1 MHAERNVK
9 QVVRWCLYIVL
20 GFPLLNS
27 CKDDYIYDNEE
38 PSWLGA
44 NIYEY
49 LESSGQFDC
58 YLALVNDLGYKETL
72 RLTGSKT
79 MFPAN
84 DEAFSR
90 YFLSKGLTGDGP
102 TLIHN
107 MSASEK
113 RYLFNS
119 SMLNMTYL
127 SHMLANVSSNDQ
139 GIGEGIALRRA
150 TSASYLDSISFVKPA
165 ALPKTAFW
173 NRFRERKGAYL
184 ADNGSKMVLYWTPEF
199 FSTSGLTEADWAVIM
214 KGETDKPYDT
224 QGFYVNDAHV
234 ESNRKDVTC
243 KNGYLHIA
251 DDVVAPAPNMS
262 EVINSTA
269 EMNTFAGLMEK
280 FAYPYYDGSVDDA
293 VKAYYGAGS
302 IEDSVFV
309 KRYFN
314 QTDFS
319 SDPDE
324 KVDIMGYGTLAFD
337 PSNNVYGG
345 NTDMGVM
352 FVPSDAAMEDYWESS
367 RGQFLRDSYGDW
379 DEVPTN
385 VISVFL
391 QNHQRLSF
399 LTSLPHNWD
408 IMTDNAGFEMS
419 VKEEDVQKAYIACNG
434 IVYMTDKVYPPVD
447 YQAVYGPVLTA
458 DTTTTMSAAIKNDD
472 MDDVNNLKYHLYLR
486 SMDNQYN
493 LLVPTDDAMANY
505 RDPITWALW
514 ANEGVDKRE
523 IWSFYVKMGKV
534 VADVYDTNEDGS
546 KGALLRTVGAD
557 ALDTEGAEEVA
568 NRLQDILDMH
578 IVVADNEDEPLSGFI
593 DEGTLPYVLTKGGSV
608 LAVSGTG
615 EQVKVQGGGERE
627 MGLPEAEV
635 VTLEKD
641 NRKARYEMDN
651 GRTFFIDRILQDPF
665 KSVYYTM
672 SANED
677 YRAFFDLLVGND
689 DVFLSLADN
698 EDYKDI
704 EPIFETSEGENSKMS
719 GIGPV
724 VTSFNNFRYT
734 VLVPTRAALEEAFRD
749 DPDLHTWDEISA
761 QTDLDVKADWTR
773 YLLNFL
779 RFHFIDGMLPVSGV
793 SYQNK
798 AYPTAARDDKGI
810 FVYVKASS
818 DGSSITF
825 EPENGSGGPQQAKVI
840 TSNQEDYNVLTRD
853 YIVNNNDYTLATQIL
868 SSSKAVLHLV
878 DHAINYQ
885 K

>member
-1 MHAERNVK
+1 
-9 QVVRWCLYIVL
+9 
-20 GFPLLNS
+20 
-27 CKDDYIYDNEE
+27 
-38 PSWLGA
+38 
-44 NIYEY
+44 
-49 LESSGQFDC
+49 
-58 YLALVNDLGYKETL
+58 
-72 RLTGSKT
+72 
-79 MFPAN
+79 
-84 DEAFSR
+84 
-90 YFLSKGLTGDGP
+90 
-102 TLIHN
+102 
-107 MSASEK
+107 
-113 RYLFNS
+113 
-119 SMLNMTYL
+119 
-127 SHMLANVSSNDQ
+127 
-139 GIGEGIALRRA
+139 
-150 TSASYLDSISFVKPA
+150 
-165 ALPKTAFW
+165 
-173 NRFRERKGAYL
+173 
-184 ADNGSKMVLYWTPEF
+184 
-199 FSTSGLTEADWAVIM
+199 
-214 KGETDKPYDT
+214 
-224 QGFYVNDAHV
+224 
-234 ESNRKDVTC
+234 
-243 KNGYLHIA
+243 
-251 DDVVAPAPNMS
+251 
-262 EVINSTA
+262 
-269 EMNTFAGLMEK
+269 
-280 FAYPYYDGSVDDA
+280 
-293 VKAYYGAGS
+293 
-302 IEDSVFV
+302 
-309 KRYFN
+309 
-314 QTDFS
+314 
-319 SDPDE
+319 
-324 KVDIMGYGTLAFD
+324 
-337 PSNNVYGG
+337 
-345 NTDMGVM
+345 
-352 FVPSDAAMEDYWESS
+352 
-367 RGQFLRDSYGDW
+367 
-379 DEVPTN
+379 
-385 VISVFL
+385 
-391 QNHQRLSF
+391 
-399 LTSLPHNWD
+399 
-408 IMTDNAGFEMS
+408 
-419 VKEEDVQKAYIACNG
+419 
-434 IVYMTDKVYPPVD
+434 
-447 YQAVYGPVLTA
+447 
-458 DTTTTMSAAIKNDD
+458 

-546 KGALLRTVGAD
+546 KGVLLRTVGAD

-615 EQVKVQGGGERE
+615 EQVKVQGGGDQE
-627 MGLPEAEV
+627 MGLLEAEV

-641 NRKARYEMDN
+641 HRKARYEMDN

-734 VLVPTRAALEEAFRD
+734 VLVPTRTALEEAFRD
-749 DPDLHTWDEISA
+749 DPDLHTWDEISV

-793 SYQNK
+793 SYQDK